1 MHTDPIPTAAP
12 GGHRMRG
19 PLGSGPQGDG
29 RKPLPHVITSLLT
42 LVLTLVVGH
51 YSNILQGQQGR
62 PGTTTV
68 ISKPVTLSGG
78 LCVYVGPGSS
88 ISQRVQITTPKH
100 DSSGPYCLKGK
111 LVLIK

>member
-1 MHTDPIPTAAP
+1 MHTDPIPMEAP
-12 GGHRMRG
+12 GSHRMRG
-19 PLGSGPQGDG
+19 VGPQGDG
-29 RKPLPHVITSLLT
+29 RKKLPHVLTGLLSI
-42 LVLTLVVGH
+42 VLTLVVGH
-51 YSNILQGQQGR
+51 YSDILQGQQG
-62 PGTTTV
+62 PAGTTTV

-100 DSSGPYCLKGK
+100 DASGPYCTKGK